1 MEIKSYS
8 NSMKLLD
15 FRLKLMKKTTA
26 AAYTV
31 VAVVFWGRN
40 KITYHQAYRKK
51 QHSYLI
57 SRP

>member
-1 MEIKSYS
+1 
-8 NSMKLLD
+8 MKLLD